1 MISFVTQVA
10 SRNVLVGSFVWVD
23 DPDVSWIDG
32 EVTEIKG
39 DNIKINCTSG
49 KTVSLNC
56 DA

>member
-49 KTVSLNC
+49 KTVSLYC